1 MNTSNLGGHVLRS
14 AILTAAVLA
23 IAIVLHAAFGDAI
36 LWRPVAVVASAG
48 FVGLLLL
55 EVLGDLFER
64 RSTEP

>member
-1 MNTSNLGGHVLRS
+1 MNTSSLRVHILRS
-14 AILTAAVLA
+14 AALTAAVLA
-23 IAIVLHAAFGDAI
+23 IAIALHAAFGDAI

-64 RSTEP
+64 RSSES